1 MVEGIE
7 GFRVEIGVDSLSET
21 GGAIDYN
28 AKVDWADPTAR
39 TTPTNRG
46 DGSPDGDFVSCSPAG
61 APCTLAQFTNTTAV
75 KLYVLVRSR
84 EPTPGYTDT
93 KTYELGGTTMGP
105 YGDAFKRHVY
115 VSTVRLPNVAGRR
128 MTP

>member
-1 MVEGIE
+1 M
-7 GFRVEIGVDSLSET
+7 
-21 GGAIDYN
+21 
-28 AKVDWADPTAR
+28 
-39 TTPTNRG
+39 
-46 DGSPDGDFVSCSPAG
+46 
-61 APCTLAQFTNTTAV
+61 TAV

-93 KTYELGGTTMGP
+93 QDYQVGDTTMGP
-105 YGDAFKRHVY
+105 YNDAFKRHVY

>member
-1 MVEGIE
+1 M
-7 GFRVEIGVDSLSET
+7 
-21 GGAIDYN
+21 
-28 AKVDWADPTAR
+28 
-39 TTPTNRG
+39 
-46 DGSPDGDFVSCSPAG
+46 
-61 APCTLAQFTNTTAV
+61 TAV

-93 KTYELGGTTMGP
+93 KTYQLGDTTMGP
-105 YGDAFKRHVY
+105 YNDAFKRHVY